1 MRISVVILA
10 AGKGSRMKSD
20 LPKVL
25 QPIGGQAMLHHLV
38 RTTTKMKPKEC
49 IIVYGHKGENVK
61 QAMSDHGHLKW
72 VEQKEQLGTGDA
84 VKYALPYVNTD
95 LKGVCLVLVGDIPL
109 IRPSTLQALA
119 EVSGGERL
127 AVLTVKK
134 KEPKGYGRIIK
145 NDDGLITAIV
155 EEKDA
160 NEAQKKITEVNTGVL
175 AIPTQDLKHWLSKLD
190 NNNAQEE
197 YYLTDLVEI
206 ANNEKRRVVSF
217 CIKDEMEVA
226 GINDKK
232 QLAETEREYQ
242 RRRAFKLL
250 NDGVTI
256 VDTNRL
262 DIRGQIRTGRDVYL
276 DINTVLKGTV
286 KIGNN
291 VHIEPNC
298 IIEDAVIGDNVVIK
312 ANSMIEKTI
321 VQANS
326 QIGPF
331 ARLRPETVLE
341 EGSKV
346 GNFVE
351 IKKSTIGRDSKVN
364 HLSYIG
370 DARVGEDVNVG
381 AGTITCNY
389 DGVNKSPTI
398 IDDHAFIGS
407 NSSLVAPVTVGSK
420 ATVGAGSVIT
430 KDVPQDSLTLARAK
444 QTTVDHWQRPAKK
457 GEE

>member
-25 QPIGGQAMLHHLV
+25 QPVGGQPMLSHLV
-38 RTTTKMKPKEC
+38 RTTKKIKPKEC
-49 IIVYGHKGENVK
+49 VIVYGHKGDDVK
-61 QAMSDHGHLKW
+61 KAMSHHTHLKW
-72 VEQKEQLGTGDA
+72 VEQHEQLGTGDA
-84 VKYALPYVNTD
+84 VKYAVPHINTD

-134 KEPKGYGRIIK
+134 DKPKGYGRIVK
-145 NDDGLITAIV
+145 DERGLITAII

-160 NEAQKKITEVNTGVL
+160 SDEEKKIKEINTGVL
-175 AIPTQDLKHWLSKLD
+175 AIPTQDIQHWLAQLD
-190 NNNAQEE
+190 NNNAQKE
-197 YYLTDLVEI
+197 YYLTDLVEV
-206 ANNEKRRVVSF
+206 ANRENRRVVSL
-217 CIKDEMEVA
+217 CIDDESEVA

-232 QLAETEREYQ
+232 QLAETEREFQY
-242 RRRAFKLL
+242 RKALKLL
-250 NDGVTI
+250 NEGVTI
-256 VDTNRL
+256 VDTQRL
-262 DIRGQIRTGRDVYL
+262 DVRGQIKTGRDVYL

-298 IIEDAVIGDNVVIK
+298 IIENAVIGDNVIIR
-312 ANSMIEKTI
+312 ANSIIEQAT
-321 VQANS
+321 VEANS
-326 QIGPF
+326 QVGPF
-331 ARLRPETVLE
+331 ARLRPDTVLE
-341 EGSKV
+341 SGSRV

-351 IKKSTIGRDSKVN
+351 VKKSTIGKGSKVN

-370 DARVGEDVNVG
+370 DARIGEDVNVG

-407 NSSLVAPVTVGSK
+407 NSSLVAPITVGSN

-430 KDVPQDSLTLARAK
+430 KDVPQDSLTVARAK
-444 QTTVDHWQRPAKK
+444 QTVVDHWTRPTKK
-457 GEE
+457 GE